1 MMADAAKRNS
11 VAGNKAQ
18 VATPKSA
25 TPTPDNGIEA
35 LEKAIGAR
43 VRITTTAPT
52 AQTYEGTLFTA
63 DPTLSLVAINI
74 RPQHQG
80 SQTGDYNVIPFS
92 RIDKFAVLSAPSEAG
107 LASALPP
114 IGPVDHKF
122 LEQRERKRIEELKS
136 EKQHRN
142 KDVSAEGQAIY
153 DALRRVN
160 VPVRW
165 HHTQIIAH
173 EAVIIKEPY
182 DVADCSA
189 NAGKQDV
196 LNRTKKVL
204 EGERRKLRERQ
215 DSQRKTA
222 TPTGPRKGG

>member
-1 MMADAAKRNS
+1 
-11 VAGNKAQ
+11 
-18 VATPKSA
+18 T
-25 TPTPDNGIEA
+25 
-35 LEKAIGAR
+35 R

-52 AQTYEGTLFTA
+52 AQYEGTLFTA
-63 DPTLSLVAINI
+63 DPTLSLVVINT
-74 RPQHQG
+74 RAQQQTT
-80 SQTGDYNVIPFS
+80 QTGDYTVIPFG
-92 RIDKFAVLSAPSEAG
+92 RIDKFAVLSAPLEAG
-107 LASALPP
+107 LASALLP

-122 LEQRERKRIEELKS
+122 LEQRERKRIEELKA
-136 EKQHRN
+136 EKLHKNQH
-142 KDVSAEGQAIY
+142 VSAEGQAIY

-165 HHTQIIAH
+165 HNTQIIAH

-182 DVADCSA
+182 DVADCTA
-189 NAGKQDV
+189 AAGKQDV

-204 EGERRKLRERQ
+204 EGEKRKLRERQ